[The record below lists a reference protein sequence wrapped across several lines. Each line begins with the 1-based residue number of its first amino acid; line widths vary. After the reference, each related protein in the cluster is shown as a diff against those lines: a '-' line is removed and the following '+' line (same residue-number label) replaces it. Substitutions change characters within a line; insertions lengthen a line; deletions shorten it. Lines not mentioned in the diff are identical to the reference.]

1 MATPH
6 ASGAFGDLLDPRFQR
21 IFHEQYAQLE
31 DFLPKTYTF
40 VPHNGRDN
48 MKWSQVGSYDDW
60 DEFTGQVSYKSVSQG
75 YDTTA
80 TFIEFTSGTQVERAL
95 FDDDQFQIMD
105 RRPAGLATA
114 YQRTRQKHGARV
126 FVNHTSVDTK
136 FYNNSEAVA
145 LCSDSHTTTSGAST
159 ASGFDNLSTAALS
172 ATSVQANRIKMRGFR
187 GDVAERIDV
196 QPDELWISP
205 DNYAKAF
212 EIVESMGKP
221 DTGNNNRNVHQ
232 GAYTIYE
239 WNYLSDTND
248 WWMCDSVLRKDSVF
262 WIDRVPVEFAFAE
275 DLDTIIA
282 KWRGYGRYAP
292 GVVDWRW
299 VNGNAV
305 S

>member
-6 ASGAFGDLLDPRFQR
+6 VSTAFGDILDPRFQR
-21 IFHEQYAQLE
+21 IFHEQYDQLADRLAE
-31 DFLPKTYTF
+31 VYTF
-40 VPHNGRDN
+40 VADNGRDN
-48 MKWSQVGSYDDW
+48 MKWSQIGAYGDW
-60 DEFTGQVSYKSVSQG
+60 TEFDGQVSYDSVSQG

-80 TFIEFTSGTQVERAL
+80 TYLEFTSGTQVERKL

-114 YQRTRQKHGARV
+114 LMRTRQKHGARV

-159 ASGFDNLSTAALS
+159 ASGFDNLSTASLS
-172 ATSVQANRIKMRGFR
+172 AVTVAANRIKMVGFR
-187 GDVAERIDV
+187 DDRGNRIDV

-205 DNYAKAF
+205 ENYEIAF
-212 EIVESMGKP
+212 EIVNSMGKV
-221 DTGNNNRNVHQ
+221 DTANNNSNVHK
-232 GAYTIYE
+232 GAYTVHE

-248 WWMCDSVLRKDSVF
+248 WWMADSVLRKDALF
-262 WIDRVPVEFAFAE
+262 WVDRISKEFAFAE

-282 KWRGYGRYAP
+282 KWRGYARYAMAT
-292 GVVDWRW
+292 VDWRW
-299 VNGNAV
+299 VNGNSV